1 MKEEKSKIKQMVP
14 WLVIIPVVALL
25 LTGASY
31 LSLRANAPSEEVE
44 IQPFTTEIADE
55 SYIMEYS
62 KNLGNWGAGYFR
74 LYRGVIMPDISFHY
88 TWPQDSKEGGL
99 TSSEIQ
105 EFYQTLDLSESNIG
119 EICIWK
125 DYDCVP
131 NSLLFYGAD
140 RQEGVLMVTRTGEI
154 FVKGYRYLGNKKE
167 FIEKLNDFA
176 HNLQKDWMLEEDK
189 VFLEEFVEQIEW

>member
-1 MKEEKSKIKQMVP
+1 MLRKKENSKIIP
-14 WLVIIPVVALL
+14 WLVIILVVALL

-44 IQPFTTEIADE
+44 IQPFTPEIADE
-55 SYIMEYS
+55 FYIIEYG
-62 KNLGNWGAGYFR
+62 KNLGNWEAGYFR
-74 LYRGVIMPDISFHY
+74 LYRDIMMSDADIHF
-88 TWPQDSKEGGL
+88 TWSQDSKEGGL
-99 TSSEIQ
+99 TRSEIQ
-105 EFYQTLDLSESNIG
+105 ALYQTLDLSESNIG

-140 RQEGVLMVTRTGEI
+140 RQEGVLMVTQTGEI